1 MRLLIKLREDRE
13 KNKNKEKKMKPTILF
28 DLDGTVIDS
37 TEAILDGFRVAFE
50 TFGGRVPSDERIK
63 NEIGHTLE
71 DMFLTLGVDENR
83 VDEHVH
89 AYKMHYRI
97 ISCEKTVL
105 LNGAREAIVE
115 ASKFATL
122 GVVTTK
128 TGEYSRILL
137 EHMGLMKYFS
147 VLIGREHVKYPKPH
161 KEPILKALAKLEH
174 DRSKTWM
181 IGDTCMDIESANS
194 AGVHAIAVTSGY
206 ATHLM
211 LRNCASCICNNVLE
225 AIEHIKKNDEN
236 YK

>member
-1 MRLLIKLREDRE
+1 
-13 KNKNKEKKMKPTILF
+13 MKPVILF

-50 TFGGRVPSDERIK
+50 TFGKKVPADERIK

-71 DMFLTLGVDENR
+71 NMFKTLGVETDKIE
-83 VDEHVH
+83 EHVH
-89 AYKMHYRI
+89 AYKMHYRV
-97 ISCEKTVL
+97 ISCQKTVL
-105 LNGAREAIVE
+105 LKGAREAIEE

-128 TGEYSRILL
+128 TGEYSTILL
-137 EHMGLMKYFS
+137 EHMGLMEYFS
-147 VLIGREHVKYPKPH
+147 VLIGREHVENPKPH

-174 DRSKTWM
+174 DRNTTWM
-181 IGDTCMDIESANS
+181 IGDTCMDIESAKN
-194 AGVHAIAVTSGY
+194 AGVNSIAVTSGY
-206 ATHLM
+206 ATHSM
-211 LRNCASCICNNVLE
+211 LQNCSSFICNNVVE

>member
-1 MRLLIKLREDRE
+1 
-13 KNKNKEKKMKPTILF
+13 MKPVILF

-37 TEAILDGFRVAFE
+37 TEAILDGFKVAFE
-50 TFGGRVPSDERIK
+50 TFGGDVPSDEAIK

-71 DMFLTLGVDENR
+71 NMFRTLGVEESK

-89 AYKMHYRI
+89 TYKMHYRI

-105 LNGAREAIVE
+105 LKEAREAIVE

-128 TGEYSRILL
+128 TGEYSTILL
-137 EHMGLMKYFS
+137 EYMGLMDYFS
-147 VLIGREHVKYPKPH
+147 VLIGREHVENPKPH

-206 ATHLM
+206 ATHSM
-211 LRNCASCICNNVLE
+211 LQNCASYVCNNVLE

>member
-1 MRLLIKLREDRE
+1 
-13 KNKNKEKKMKPTILF
+13 MKRVILF

-50 TFGGRVPSDERIK
+50 SFGKKVPSDKEIK

-71 DMFLTLGVDENR
+71 DMFLTLGVARDR
-83 VDEHVH
+83 VDEYVH
-89 AYKMHYRI
+89 TYKMHYRV
-97 ISCEKTVL
+97 ISCEKTIL
-105 LNGAREAIVE
+105 LDGAKEAIEE
-115 ASKFATL
+115 ASEFATL

-137 EHMGLMKYFS
+137 EHLGLMHYFS
-147 VLIGREHVKYPKPH
+147 VLIGREDVQNPKPH

-181 IGDTCMDIESANS
+181 IGDTCMDIESAKN
-194 AGVHAIAVTSGY
+194 AEVHSVAVTSGY
-206 ATHLM
+206 ATLAM
-211 LRNCASCICNNVLE
+211 LQKCATLISTNVHE
-225 AIEHIKKNDEN
+225 AVKHIKKSDEN

>member
-1 MRLLIKLREDRE
+1 
-13 KNKNKEKKMKPTILF
+13 MKPTILF

-50 TFGGRVPSDERIK
+50 TFGGIVPDDEVIK

-71 DMFLTLGVDENR
+71 NMFLTLGVKSNR
-83 VDEHVH
+83 VDAHVH
-89 AYKMHYRI
+89 AYKMHYRV
-97 ISCEKTVL
+97 ISCDKTIL
-105 LNGAREAIVE
+105 LEGAREAIIE

-128 TGEYSRILL
+128 TGEYSTILL

-147 VLIGREHVKYPKPH
+147 VLIGREHVENPKPH

-174 DRSKTWM
+174 DRNTTWM
-181 IGDTCMDIESANS
+181 IGDTCMDIESAKSAEINS
-194 AGVHAIAVTSGY
+194 IAVTSGY
-206 ATHLM
+206 GTHSM
-211 LRNCASCICNNVLE
+211 LQNCASHICTNVLH
-225 AIEHIKKNDEN
+225 AIEHIKKSDEN

>member
-1 MRLLIKLREDRE
+1 
-13 KNKNKEKKMKPTILF
+13 MKPVILF

-50 TFGGRVPSDERIK
+50 YFGEDVPSDEAIK
-63 NEIGHTLE
+63 NEVGHTLE
-71 DMFLTLGVDENR
+71 NMFKTLGVEPSR
-83 VDEHVH
+83 IDEHVH
-89 AYKMHYRI
+89 AYKMHYRL
-97 ISCEKTVL
+97 ISCEKTL
-105 LNGAREAIVE
+105 LLEGAREAIVE

-137 EHMGLMKYFS
+137 EDMALMDYFS
-147 VLIGREHVKYPKPH
+147 VLIGREDVENPKPH
-161 KEPILKALAKLEH
+161 AEPILKALAKLEH

-181 IGDTCMDIESANS
+181 IGDTCMDIESAKN

-206 ATHLM
+206 ATHSV
-211 LRNCASCICNNVLE
+211 LRNCASIICQNILE